1 MAGVG
6 AGKSGVV
13 RVADGFRP
21 NRMDENWGGSKERWD
36 ECCDAPAPFCGT
48 LSRFCIPKRLAYP

>member
-6 AGKSGVV
+6 VGKSGIV

-21 NRMDENWGGSKERWD
+21 NQMYENCEVLKER
-36 ECCDAPAPFCGT
+36 
-48 LSRFCIPKRLAYP
+48 

>member
-21 NRMDENWGGSKERWD
+21 NQMYENCEVSKERYD
-36 ECCDAPAPFCGT
+36 EFCDAPATVCGT
-48 LSRFCIPKRLAYP
+48 LSRFCIPRRLAYP

>member
-6 AGKSGVV
+6 AGKSGIV

-21 NRMDENWGGSKERWD
+21 NQMYENCEVPKERWD
-36 ECCDAPAPFCGT
+36 KFCDAPAPVCGT

>member
-13 RVADGFRP
+13 RVADGFRL
-21 NRMDENWGGSKERWD
+21 NQIYENYEVSKER
-36 ECCDAPAPFCGT
+36 
-48 LSRFCIPKRLAYP
+48 